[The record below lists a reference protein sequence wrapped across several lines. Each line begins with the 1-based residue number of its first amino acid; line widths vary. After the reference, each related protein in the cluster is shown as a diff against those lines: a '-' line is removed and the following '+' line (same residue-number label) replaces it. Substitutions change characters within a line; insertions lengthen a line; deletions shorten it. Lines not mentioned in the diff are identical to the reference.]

1 MARSCTGGGNFP
13 TMAAL
18 SEDAT
23 ADLRRRVA
31 ELERQLETAVIERE
45 TAVDRQTAS
54 AMDNFRLQ
62 SELRAAL
69 ERQGASAEILRAI
82 ANTSGDADQ
91 ALQQIAETTARLFGA
106 PSVTMVLVEGE
117 SWGKTINYGASSERV
132 RARVAVERPRFGGD
146 NLPGTVLR
154 ENRQIHI
161 PDLDHIDPGMAHWPV
176 MAARAEGT
184 RTVAA
189 TPLRH
194 EARPIGVLIVY
205 RGGLAPFTDGE
216 LALQQTFADQAVI
229 AIENAR
235 LFNESQEALSR
246 QTATSDILRVIS
258 RSPTDVQPV
267 FDAIV
272 QTAVRLLQCDRAF
285 VMRCEG
291 TRYVTV
297 ATAALD
303 GSFDELGYAA
313 PIDPAANFPSRAILE
328 KQTLYYPDWSVIE
341 LPDREKHLR
350 ETYGINCSLF
360 LPLLRDQECIGLLAL
375 VSKHSAMF
383 GDSEIALAEDLRRS
397 GRDRDRECAAVQRD
411 PGGAGPADRH
421 LRHAARHQPV
431 ADRRA
436 AGIRRHRADR
446 RAPARL
452 RDVLHPALRRR
463 PFLECGQ
470 VRAGRS
476 APARPSPAHTGRSR
490 RQFSLARHRGQE
502 DTASAGL
509 VRYRAAR
516 IRARASRRRWATIRR
531 LSAAVARRRVHRRAR
546 RRRIAAL
553 HVRRRRDRPGRNPSA
568 TRP

>member
-205 RGGLAPFTDGE
+205 RDGLAPFTDGE
-216 LALQQTFADQAVI
+216 LALQQ
-229 AIENAR
+229 
-235 LFNESQEALSR
+235 
-246 QTATSDILRVIS
+246 
-258 RSPTDVQPV
+258 
-267 FDAIV
+267 
-272 QTAVRLLQCDRAF
+272 
-285 VMRCEG
+285 
-291 TRYVTV
+291 
-297 ATAALD
+297 
-303 GSFDELGYAA
+303 SF
-313 PIDPAANFPSRAILE
+313 
-328 KQTLYYPDWSVIE
+328 
-341 LPDREKHLR
+341 
-350 ETYGINCSLF
+350 
-360 LPLLRDQECIGLLAL
+360 
-375 VSKHSAMF
+375 
-383 GDSEIALAEDLRRS
+383 RRS
-397 GRDRDRECAAVQRD
+397 GGDRDRECAAVQRN
-411 PGGAGPADRH
+411 
-421 LRHAARHQPV
+421 
-431 ADRRA
+431 
-436 AGIRRHRADR
+436 
-446 RAPARL
+446 
-452 RDVLHPALRRR
+452 
-463 PFLECGQ
+463 
-470 VRAGRS
+470 
-476 APARPSPAHTGRSR
+476 
-490 RQFSLARHRGQE
+490 
-502 DTASAGL
+502 
-509 VRYRAAR
+509 
-516 IRARASRRRWATIRR
+516 
-531 LSAAVARRRVHRRAR
+531 ARRRCPGKPPPPTSCASSAGRRPTCNRCSTPSCRPPSGCCNATALSSCAAR
-546 RRRIAAL
+546 G
-553 HVRRRRDRPGRNPSA
+553 HG
-568 TRP
+568 T

>member
-1 MARSCTGGGNFP
+1 
-13 TMAAL
+13 
-18 SEDAT
+18 
-23 ADLRRRVA
+23 
-31 ELERQLETAVIERE
+31 
-45 TAVDRQTAS
+45 
-54 AMDNFRLQ
+54 
-62 SELRAAL
+62 
-69 ERQGASAEILRAI
+69 
-82 ANTSGDADQ
+82 
-91 ALQQIAETTARLFGA
+91 
-106 PSVTMVLVEGE
+106 MVLVEGE

-161 PDLDHIDPGMAHWPV
+161 PDLDNIDPGMAHWPV

-194 EARPIGVLIVY
+194 EARPIEVLIVY

-383 GDSEIALAEDLRRS
+383 GDSEIALAEILRRS

-411 PGGAGPADRH
+411 PGGAEPGRPPPPTSCASSASSPTDV
-421 LRHAARHQPV
+421 QPV
-431 ADRRA
+431 FDAIVQTAVRLLGCETSFILRCDGVHFGVWPGAGGKVCSALVHPRRTPVDPGA
-436 AGIRRHRADR
+436 NFPSRVIVDKKTLHLPDWSAIELPEI
-446 RAPARL
+446 RAP
-452 RDVLHPALRRR
+452 HP
-463 PFLECGQ
+463 G
-470 VRAGRS
+470 
-476 APARPSPAHTGRSR
+476 
-490 RQFSLARHRGQE
+490 
-502 DTASAGL
+502 DAGL
-509 VRYRAAR
+509 H
-516 IRARASRRRWATIRR
+516 
-531 LSAAVARRRVHRRAR
+531 SAAYLPLLREGECIGVLVVAGSRPCMFGDAE
-546 RRRIAAL
+546 IALAKSF
-553 HVRRRRDRPGRNPSA
+553 RRPGRDRDRECAAVQRDPA
-568 TRP
+568 GAGAADRDGRHPQGDRELAVGHDAGVRGDRQQRQPAARRIFHCRVPIVR